1 MPQRRSQSISSLS
14 DRHLPLSL
22 RINFRRLTTHQLLHR
37 IADQREHISWLIA
50 AYGPDWRFSFTLA
63 SRPNSIIVA
72 TLLECLSIG
81 AVITGGSVATFTL
94 VD

>member
-1 MPQRRSQSISSLS
+1 MPRRRSRSISPPS
-14 DRHLPLSL
+14 DQRLPPGL

-37 IADQREHISWLIA
+37 IADQQEHISWLIA
-50 AYGPDWRFSFTLA
+50 VYGPDQRVSFTLA
-63 SRPNSIIVA
+63 SHPDSIIVT
-72 TLLECLSIG
+72 TLLECLGIG

>member
-1 MPQRRSQSISSLS
+1 MPRRRSQSISPPS
-14 DRHLPLSL
+14 DRRLPPSL

-37 IADQREHISWLIA
+37 IADQQEHILWLIA
-50 AYGPDWRFSFTLA
+50 AYGPDRRFSFTLA
-63 SRPNSIIVA
+63 SRPDSIIVT

-81 AVITGGSVATFTL
+81 AVITGGSVTTFTL